1 MKKEPGAKEP
11 GVLEKLIADISK
23 AVEAFAEHDP
33 ASKKVLDQL
42 CNADPLKFFAAGFHV
57 VATTRSSAGSQYLVL
72 LVAKDKRLGN
82 WLLDP
87 KACTPKEATAVAGV
101 AADARVHLQATFE
114 MALNKALQN
123 QASAA
128 NADRILRILNL
139 LEAIGSQSC
148 WNSFQVELMAYP
160 DKVVR
165 SKAAL
170 LIGRSNKKADWIV
183 RRLLDRDPRVQAN
196 AVESLWGLDGAETK
210 QHLLEALKSKN
221 NRVFGNAALGLYRLG
236 DPTIIRV
243 LLEATQH
250 PEPPFRLSALWAIGQ
265 TQDPRF
271 LPALA
276 LQFKTAQG
284 KLRLAL
290 AGAMS
295 RIRQREQS
303 GAKANELQMDI
314 GPAAVEPSGKRRVM
328 VTLSCRPAKNLSSLK
343 ATEFLIW
350 ENGSPVED
358 YHVRLAAPSDHVLA
372 GFVAPWFESPSE
384 PFEKAVRE
392 GLQQCLSM
400 KRSDDLWRVDRY
412 CLAGAPATDE
422 KPAEESRLPYDD
434 SVVTLQMKSAQ
445 GCISDPDQL
454 RKIFDLAVPLG
465 RAAADAVGAIQR
477 QCKAMIQRP
486 GRRQMIVL
494 LHQLAGPDMQEEAS
508 AALLRGFAKD
518 NLVVF
523 HGISLGA
530 GQWPLFR
537 DLCLSNPEGSFIETG
552 DSGIVDAFVKTYAK
566 LCNRFEITYS
576 LPASGVAGHAQATVK
591 LKVESERGS
600 AQAEVTMQPPAA
612 PPAEA
617 PPSAEAPYNA
627 SAPPSTAQPSAA

>member
-1 MKKEPGAKEP
+1 MKTEPGAKEP

-33 ASKKVLDQL
+33 ASKKALDQL
-42 CNADPLKFFAAGFHV
+42 CSADPLKFFVAGFHV
-57 VATTRSSAGSQYLVL
+57 VGTARSSAGSQYLVL
-72 LVAKDKRLGN
+72 LLAKDQRLGN
-82 WLLDP
+82 WLLNP
-87 KACTPKEATAVAGV
+87 KACTLKEAIAVAGV
-101 AADARVHLQATFE
+101 AADDARVHLQATFE

-139 LEAIGSQSC
+139 LEAIGSPSC

-196 AVESLWGLDGAETK
+196 AVETMWGLDGAETK
-210 QHLLEALKSKN
+210 QYFLEALKSKN

-236 DPTIIRV
+236 DPAIIRV
-243 LLEATQH
+243 LLEATEH
-250 PEPPFRLSALWAIGQ
+250 PEPLFQLSALWAIGQ

-284 KLRLAL
+284 KLRLAV
-290 AGAMS
+290 AGAIS
-295 RIRQREQS
+295 HIRQRDQS
-303 GAKANELQMDI
+303 GVKANPLQMEI
-314 GPAAVEPSGKRRVM
+314 ESAAVEPSGKRRVM
-328 VTLSCRPAKNLSSLK
+328 VTLSCRPAKNLSGLQ

-358 YHVRLAAPSDHVLA
+358 YHVRLAAPADKVLT
-372 GFVAPWFESPSE
+372 GFVAPWLESPNE

-392 GLQQCLSM
+392 GLRQCLSM
-400 KRSDDLWRVDRY
+400 KRSDDPWRVDRY
-412 CLAGAPATDE
+412 CLEPAQATDE
-422 KPAEESRLPYDD
+422 KPADESRLPYDD
-434 SVVTLQMKSAQ
+434 SVVTPQMKSAQ

-454 RKIFDLAVPLG
+454 RRIFDLAVPRD
-465 RAAADAVGAIQR
+465 RAAADAITAIQR
-477 QCKAMIQRP
+477 QCKAIIQHP
-486 GRRQMIVL
+486 GKRHMIVL
-494 LHQLAGPDMQEEAS
+494 LGQLAGPGMQEEAS

-552 DSGIVDAFVKTYAK
+552 DSGIVDAFVKTYAR

-576 LPASGVAGHAQATVK
+576 LPVSGETSHAQATVK
-591 LKVESERGS
+591 LKVASEHGS

-617 PPSAEAPYNA
+617 PPSAEAPS
-627 SAPPSTAQPSAA
+627 SATQPPAA

>member
-1 MKKEPGAKEP
+1 MEKEAGAKEL
-11 GVLEKLIADISK
+11 GVLEKLIADLSQ

-33 ASKKVLDQL
+33 HSTKVLDQL
-42 CNADPLKFFAAGFHV
+42 SSADPLKFFAAGFHV
-57 VATTRSSAGSQYLVL
+57 VATTKSSPGSQYLVVL
-72 LVAKDKRLGN
+72 LAKDKRLGN

-87 KACTPKEATAVAGV
+87 KACTLKEAIAVARA

-128 NADRILRILNL
+128 NADRILRNLNL
-139 LEAIGSQSC
+139 LEAIGSHSC

-170 LIGRSNKKADWIV
+170 LIGRSSKNADWIV

-196 AVESLWGLDGAETK
+196 AVESLWGLDGVETK
-210 QHLLEALKSKN
+210 PHFLEALKSKN
-221 NRVFGNAALGLYRLG
+221 NRVFGNAAVGLYRLG
-236 DPTIIRV
+236 EPSIIRV
-243 LLEATQH
+243 LLEATKH
-250 PEPPFRLSALWAIGQ
+250 PEPLFQLSALWAIGQ

-271 LPALA
+271 LPALT
-276 LQFKTAQG
+276 LQFKSAQG

-303 GAKANELQMDI
+303 AVKANPLHMDI
-314 GPAAVEPSGKRRVM
+314 GPVVMEPDGKRRLV
-328 VTLSCRPAKNLSSLK
+328 VTLSTRPAKNLSGLK
-343 ATEFLIW
+343 PTEFLIW

-358 YHVRLAAPSDHVLA
+358 YRVRLISPSDHALA
-372 GFVAPWFESPSE
+372 GFVAPWFESPGE
-384 PFEKAVRE
+384 PLEKAVRE
-392 GLQQCLSM
+392 GLQQCLVM

-412 CLAGAPATDE
+412 GLAGTQATDE
-422 KPAEESRLPYDD
+422 KPPDESHLPYDD
-434 SVVTLQMKSAQ
+434 SVITASMKSAQ
-445 GCISDPDQL
+445 GCLSDADQL
-454 RKIFDLAVPLG
+454 RKIFDLAVPRD
-465 RAAADAVGAIQR
+465 RAAANGISAIQR
-477 QCKAMIQRP
+477 QCKAMIQRS
-486 GRRQMIVL
+486 GKRHMIVL
-494 LHQLAGPDMQEEAS
+494 LHQLAGPDMQEEAV
-508 AALLRGFAKD
+508 AALLRGFARD
-518 NLVVF
+518 NLVIF

-537 DLCLSNPEGSFIETG
+537 ELCLSTPEGSFIETG
-552 DSGIVDAFVKTYAK
+552 ESGIVDAFVQTYAM

-576 LPASGVAGHAQATVK
+576 LPLSSIAQAAVK
-591 LKVESERGS
+591 LKVASDRGS
-600 AQAEVTMQPPAA
+600 AQGEVTMEPPIA

-617 PPSAEAPYNA
+617 PAVAAAPSNA
-627 SAPPSTAQPSAA
+627 STPVVPSAA

>member
-11 GVLEKLIADISK
+11 GVLEKLIADISQ

-33 ASKKVLDQL
+33 ASKKLLDQL
-42 CNADPLKFFAAGFHV
+42 SSADPLKFFAAGFHV
-57 VATTRSSAGSQYLVL
+57 VATARSSAGSQYLVL
-72 LVAKDKRLGN
+72 LLAKDKRLGN

-87 KACTPKEATAVAGV
+87 KACTLKEATAVAGV

-128 NADRILRILNL
+128 NGDRILRILNL

-170 LIGRSNKKADWIV
+170 LIGRSSKNADWIV

-210 QHLLEALKSKN
+210 QHFLEALKSKN

-236 DPTIIRV
+236 DPTIIHV

-250 PEPPFRLSALWAIGQ
+250 PEPLFRLSALWAIGQ

-276 LQFKTAQG
+276 LQFKAAQG
-284 KLRLAL
+284 KLRLAV

-303 GAKANELQMDI
+303 GVKAIALQMDI
-314 GPAAVEPSGKRRVM
+314 GPAAMEPSGKRRLV
-328 VTLSCRPAKNLSSLK
+328 VTLSCRPAKNLSGLK
-343 ATEFLIW
+343 ATEFMIW

-358 YHVRLAAPSDHVLA
+358 YHVRLVAPTDHVVT
-372 GFVAPWFESPSE
+372 GFIAPWSE
-384 PFEKAVRE
+384 TPNDPFEKAVRE

-412 CLAGAPATDE
+412 GLGEAPSTHE
-422 KPAEESRLPYDD
+422 KPADESRLPYDD
-434 SVVTLQMKSAQ
+434 SVVTPSMKSAQ
-445 GCISDPDQL
+445 GCIADADQL
-454 RKIFDLAVPLG
+454 RKILELAVPHDH
-465 RAAADAVGAIQR
+465 AAMNALTAIQR

-486 GRRQMIVL
+486 GKRHMIVL

-508 AALLRGFAKD
+508 AALLRGFARD
-518 NLVVF
+518 SLVVF

-530 GQWPLFR
+530 CQLPLFR
-537 DLCLSNPEGSFIETG
+537 DLCLSTPEGSFIETG
-552 DSGIVDAFVKTYAK
+552 EAGIVDGLVKTYAK

-576 LPASGVAGHAQATVK
+576 LPASSTAQAAVK
-591 LKVESERGS
+591 LKVASERGS
-600 AQAEVTMQPPAA
+600 AQGEVTIEPPA

-617 PPSAEAPYNA
+617 PPSAEAPSNA
-627 SAPPSTAQPSAA
+627 SAPPNGVQPSAA

>member
-1 MKKEPGAKEP
+1 M
-11 GVLEKLIADISK
+11 EKLIADIAE
-23 AVEAFAEHDP
+23 AVEAFVDHDSG
-33 ASKKVLDQL
+33 SKKVLDQL
-42 CNADPLKFFAAGFHV
+42 SNADPLKFFTAGFHV
-57 VATTRSSAGSQYLVL
+57 AATTASSAGSRYLVL
-72 LVAKDKRLGN
+72 LLAKDKRLGN

-87 KACTPKEATAVAGV
+87 RACTLKEAAAVAGV

-128 NADRILRILNL
+128 NADRILRIMNL

-148 WNSFQVELMAYP
+148 WSSFQVELMAYP

-170 LIGRSNKKADWIV
+170 LIGRSSKNTDWIV
-183 RRLLDRDPRVQAN
+183 RRLLDRDTRVQAN

-210 QHLLEALKSKN
+210 LHLLEALKSKN

-250 PEPPFRLSALWAIGQ
+250 PEPLFQLSALWAIGQ

-284 KLRLAL
+284 KLRLAV
-290 AGAMS
+290 AGAIS
-295 RIRQREQS
+295 RIRQRERS
-303 GAKANELQMDI
+303 GAKANALQMNI

-328 VTLSCRPAKNLSSLK
+328 VTLSCRPAKNLSGLK

-350 ENGSPVED
+350 ENGLPVED
-358 YHVRLAAPSDHVLA
+358 YHVRLVAPLDHVLT
-372 GFVAPWFESPSE
+372 GFVAPWFGSPSE
-384 PFEKAVRE
+384 PFEKAIRE

-400 KRSDDLWRVDRY
+400 KRSDGSWRVDRY
-412 CLAGAPATDE
+412 CLASGSALDD
-422 KPAEESRLPYDD
+422 KPAEESLLPYDD
-434 SVVTLQMKSAQ
+434 SVVTPSMKSAQ

-454 RKIFDLAVPLG
+454 RKIFDLAVPSD
-465 RAAADAVGAIQR
+465 RAAANAIAAIQR
-477 QCKAMIQRP
+477 QCKAIIQRA
-486 GRRQMIVL
+486 GKRHMIVL
-494 LHQLAGPDMQEEAS
+494 LDQLAGPDMQKEAP
-508 AALLRGFAKD
+508 AALLRGFVRD
-518 NLVVF
+518 SLVVF

-530 GQWPLFR
+530 CQWPLFR
-537 DLCLSNPEGSFIETG
+537 DLCLSTPEGSFIETG
-552 DSGIVDAFVKTYAK
+552 ESGIVDAFVQTYAM

-576 LPASGVAGHAQATVK
+576 LPVSGIAQAAVK
-591 LKVESERGS
+591 LKVASERGS
-600 AQAEVTMQPPAA
+600 AQAEVTMQTPGT
-612 PPAEA
+612 PPAEVPPSAAA
-617 PPSAEAPYNA
+617 PPSA
-627 SAPPSTAQPSAA
+627 TQPSAA

>member
-1 MKKEPGAKEP
+1 MKKES
-11 GVLEKLIADISK
+11 GVLEKSTADISQ
-23 AVEAFAEHDP
+23 AVEAFVDHDP
-33 ASKKVLDQL
+33 ASNKVLDQL
-42 CNADPLKFFAAGFHV
+42 CSADPLKFFAAGFQV
-57 VATTRSSAGSQYLVL
+57 VATVKSSPGSQYLAL
-72 LVAKDKRLGN
+72 LLAKDKRLGN

-87 KACTPKEATAVAGV
+87 KACTLKEAMAVARV

-170 LIGRSNKKADWIV
+170 LIGRSSKNADWIV

-250 PEPPFRLSALWAIGQ
+250 PEPLFRLSALWAIGQ

-271 LPALA
+271 LPALT
-276 LQFKTAQG
+276 LQFKSAQG

-290 AGAMS
+290 AGAIS

-303 GAKANELQMDI
+303 GVKAHPLHMDI
-314 GPAAVEPSGKRRVM
+314 GPAAVEPGGKRRLV
-328 VTLSCRPAKNLSSLK
+328 VTLSSRPAKNLSSLK
-343 ATEFLIW
+343 PTEFLIW

-358 YHVRLAAPSDHVLA
+358 YRVRLVAPSDHALA
-372 GFVAPWFESPSE
+372 GFVAPWFGSPSE
-384 PFEKAVRE
+384 PVEKAVRE
-392 GLQQCLSM
+392 GLLQCLMM

-412 CLAGAPATDE
+412 CLAEAQGSDE
-422 KPAEESRLPYDD
+422 KPADEAHLPYDD
-434 SVVTLQMKSAQ
+434 SVVTASMKSTQ
-445 GCISDPDQL
+445 GCIADADQL
-454 RKIFDLAVPLG
+454 RKIFDVAVPRE
-465 RAAADAVGAIQR
+465 RAAMNAITAIQR

-486 GRRQMIVL
+486 GKRHVIAVL
-494 LHQLAGPDMQEEAS
+494 HSLAGPDMQEEAT
-508 AALLRGFAKD
+508 AALLRGFARD

-530 GQWPLFR
+530 SQWPMLR
-537 DLCLSNPEGSFIETG
+537 ELCLSHLEGSFIETG
-552 DSGIVDAFVKTYAK
+552 ESGIVDALVQTYAK

-576 LPASGVAGHAQATVK
+576 LPASSDAKLTPAAVK
-591 LKVESERGS
+591 LKVASERGS
-600 AQAEVTMQPPAA
+600 AQGEVTMEPPIA
-612 PPAEA
+612 PAAEA
-617 PPSAEAPYNA
+617 PTGAETPSSA
-627 SAPPSTAQPSAA
+627 SAPPGTPQPTAA

>member
-1 MKKEPGAKEP
+1 MKKEPGVPEN
-11 GVLEKLIADISK
+11 LTADISQ
-23 AVEAFAEHDP
+23 AVEAFADHDA
-33 ASKKVLDQL
+33 ASNKVLDKL
-42 CNADPLKFFAAGFHV
+42 CSADPLKFFAAGFHV
-57 VATTRSSAGSQYLVL
+57 AATAKSSPGAQYLVL
-72 LVAKDKRLGN
+72 LLAKDKRLSN

-87 KACTPKEATAVAGV
+87 KACTLKEATAVARV

-170 LIGRSNKKADWIV
+170 LIGRSSKNADWIV

-236 DPTIIRV
+236 DPTVIPV
-243 LLEATQH
+243 LIEATQH
-250 PEPPFRLSALWAIGQ
+250 VEPLFQLSALWAIGQ

-271 LPALA
+271 LPALT

-303 GAKANELQMDI
+303 AVQASALHMYI
-314 GPAAVEPSGKRRVM
+314 GPAAAERGGKRRLV
-328 VTLSCRPAKNLSSLK
+328 VTLSSRPAKNLSSLK
-343 ATEFLIW
+343 PTEFLVW

-358 YHVRLAAPSDHVLA
+358 YQVRLAVPSDHILT
-372 GFVAPWFESPSE
+372 GFVAPWFGSPSE
-384 PFEKAVRE
+384 PVEKALLE
-392 GLQQCLSM
+392 GLQECLSM

-412 CLAGAPATDE
+412 CLAGAQASDEQPADE
-422 KPAEESRLPYDD
+422 TCLPYDD
-434 SVVTLQMKSAQ
+434 SVVTASMKSAQ
-445 GCISDPDQL
+445 GCISDADQL
-454 RKIFDLAVPLG
+454 RKIFEVAVPRD
-465 RAAADAVGAIQR
+465 RAARNAIAAIER
-477 QCKAMIQRP
+477 QCKAIIQRT
-486 GRRQMIVL
+486 GKRHIIVA
-494 LHQLAGPDMQEEAS
+494 LHPLAGQDMQEEAT
-508 AALLRGFAKD
+508 AALLRGFARD

-530 GQWPLFR
+530 SQWPILR
-537 DLCLSNPEGSFIETG
+537 ELCLSHLEGSFIETG
-552 DSGIVDAFVKTYAK
+552 ESGIADGLVQTYAK

-576 LPASGVAGHAQATVK
+576 LPESSEASLAPAVVK
-591 LKVESERGS
+591 LKVASERGS
-600 AQAEVTMQPPAA
+600 AQSEITMEPPAA
-612 PPAEA
+612 LPAEDPTGAQA
-617 PPSAEAPYNA
+617 PFGATPGTLQP
-627 SAPPSTAQPSAA
+627 TAA